1 MATPNPEY
9 VEVGH
14 PSGERQ
20 AVDSADEQVEI
31 EELGL
36 RAPEW
41 CMYHRD
47 TGQHK
52 FSEAGKC
59 RGCGAKGAN

>member
-1 MATPNPEY
+1 MDDDDAWEPE
-9 VEVGH
+9 EV
-14 PSGERQ
+14 
-20 AVDSADEQVEI
+20 
-31 EELGL
+31 GL

-59 RGCGAKGAN
+59 RGCGAKGAD

>member
-1 MATPNPEY
+1 MVAADDEMIDWEPQ
-9 VEVGH
+9 EV
-14 PSGERQ
+14 
-20 AVDSADEQVEI
+20 
-31 EELGL
+31 GL

-47 TGQHK
+47 TGAHK

-59 RGCGAKGAN
+59 RGCGTKEGS